1 MWDLFEEVFEG
12 VMDDLGITAWYDL
25 FDSDRFDEVERRIAE
40 KFGKEILETDD
51 YTNWVDEMCDEL

>member
-25 FDSDRFDEVERRIAE
+25 FDSDQFDEVERRIAE
-40 KFGKEILETDD
+40 KFGKEILETDNYID
-51 YTNWVDEMCDEL
+51 WVDEMCDEL

>member
-25 FDSDRFDEVERRIAE
+25 FDSDQFDEVEHRIVE

-51 YTNWVDEMCDEL
+51 YINWVDEMCDEL